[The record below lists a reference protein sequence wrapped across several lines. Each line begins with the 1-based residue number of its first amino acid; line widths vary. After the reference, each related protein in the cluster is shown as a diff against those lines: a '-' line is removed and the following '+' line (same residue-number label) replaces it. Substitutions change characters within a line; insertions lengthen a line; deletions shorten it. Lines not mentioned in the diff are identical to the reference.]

1 MKSGKRI
8 KVRYVEISMT
18 FKLKVSLVMIL
29 IVQVL
34 QMNGKEVSG
43 R

>member
-1 MKSGKRI
+1 MKSGK
-8 KVRYVEISMT
+8 KFKYVEISMT
-18 FKLKVSLVMIL
+18 FKLTVSLVMIL
-29 IVQVL
+29 IVQIL